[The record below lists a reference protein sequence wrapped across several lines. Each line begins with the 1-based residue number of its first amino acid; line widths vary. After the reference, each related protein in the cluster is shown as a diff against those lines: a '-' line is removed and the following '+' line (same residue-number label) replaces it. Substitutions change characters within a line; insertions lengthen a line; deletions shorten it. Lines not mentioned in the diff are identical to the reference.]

1 MERIKLQ
8 TAFFFAQILACPIFF
23 LSLTLDCILWIL
35 IHTRKDIIEYNKTNG
50 IMANKRDLKKTIGFI
65 CSDIFAE
72 AYAASLA
79 CSEEKKENIAAILS
93 SVIITHND
101 FVRRISHPEPGLK
114 QKAYYKAIISDFNK
128 QASELI
134 DQIVNLG

>member
-1 MERIKLQ
+1 M
-8 TAFFFAQILACPIFF
+8 QIRA
-23 LSLTLDCILWIL
+23 
-35 IHTRKDIIEYNKTNG
+35 RKYIIVYNKTNR
-50 IMANKRDLKKTIGFI
+50 IMANKRELKKTIGFI
-65 CSDIFAE
+65 CSDLFAE

-79 CSEEKKENIAAILS
+79 CSDEKKENIAAILS

-114 QKAYYKAIISDFNK
+114 QKTYFKTIISDFNK